1 MLRVNKTILNFKFS
15 FQKPLFC
22 SRFSYFP
29 AMGLIKRCLAI
40 IETIFKFKI
49 LEAAW
54 PWGIEGGFRVF
65 SLKKIFF
72 ASFLTIFLLFNPF
85 TKLGCW
91 KKRRKNKNVLTKVW
105 WNTYICMYNTY
116 NYSAFRFSKAVY

>member
-29 AMGLIKRCLAI
+29 AVGLIKGRCLAI
-40 IETIFKFKI
+40 IEAIFKFKI

-54 PWGIEGGFRVF
+54 PWGIEGGKGAMNTPAHFVF
-65 SLKKIFF
+65 QKPSID
-72 ASFLTIFLLFNPF
+72 SRFL
-85 TKLGCW
+85 
-91 KKRRKNKNVLTKVW
+91 
-105 WNTYICMYNTY
+105 
-116 NYSAFRFSKAVY
+116 NYLYS